1 MGDLG
6 TQSLYDE
13 IGGEVGLR
21 AVVDRFYDLMDSLPE
36 AAGIRKM
43 HATDLHGSRDKLF
56 WFLSGWL
63 GGPPLF
69 VERRGHPRLRA
80 RHLPFA
86 IDASARDQ
94 WMLCMRQAL
103 SSVPQAV
110 ALSSLSR
117 ERLDNALFTLADHM
131 QNQARPGLKLV
142 E

>member
-1 MGDLG
+1 MSDQAA
-6 TQSLYDE
+6 QSLYDE
-13 IGGEVGLR
+13 IGGEVGVR

-43 HATDLHGSRDKLF
+43 HATDLSSSRDKLF

-69 VERRGHPRLRA
+69 VEKRGHPRLRA

-94 WMLCMRQAL
+94 WMLCMRQSL

-110 ALSSLSR
+110 ALSAVSR
-117 ERLDNALFTLADHM
+117 ERLDTALFNLADHM
-131 QNQARPGLKLV
+131 QNQTRPGLKLI